1 MCCQYSSSFLC
12 FQNTILI
19 PNRALGVNQAIRILK
34 TGAMLQMEFKSHDGG
49 REEKASK
56 YNKLPKKAIKPNWSR
71 TIFECGNPL
80 LEAHKSVVQPS
91 KNWTSVLPVGQQVLR
106 WMSRSLLFLPATQG
120 VTNNCCKLDVTPG
133 ALGTTE
139 SWFPLQQMFPLK
151 HFFLTLISVLYYFLD
166 LGQHFSIKH
175 FAYLS
180 FNFFK
185 KKKEDYI
192 LENTL
197 PYTSLT
203 LKGLKEKCS
212 SFFLQS
218 LNMGES

>member
-1 MCCQYSSSFLC
+1 M
-12 FQNTILI
+12 
-19 PNRALGVNQAIRILK
+19 
-34 TGAMLQMEFKSHDGG
+34 GG
-49 REEKASK
+49 GEEKASK
-56 YNKLPKKAIKPNWSR
+56 YNKLPKKAVKPNWSR

-80 LEAHKSVVQPS
+80 LEAHKSVVEPS
-91 KNWTSVLPVGQQVLR
+91 KNWTSVPPVGQGVLR

-120 VTNNCCKLDVTPG
+120 DTNNCYKRNVTPG
-133 ALGTTE
+133 ALGAE
-139 SWFPLQQMFPLK
+139 SCAPVRFPLQQMFPLK

-166 LGQHFSIKH
+166 FCQHFSMKH

-180 FNFFK
+180 FNFFFL
-185 KKKEDYI
+185 KEDYI

-203 LKGLKEKCS
+203 LKGLKEKCG

-218 LNMGES
+218 SNTGES